1 MSVPPPARTPHGPA
15 GDSPPEPSGERLG
28 EWPAE
33 RPVERA
39 PAHAPGL
46 RADGT
51 FRVHARRKV
60 SLRAL
65 VTHVERGWQQHAPV
79 EDIGLGG
86 ARIVVDAPYRRGD
99 AVTLSFTAPS
109 LWDPLVLRARVAW
122 VASVEPPRA
131 GKAVTAGVVFDHRGA
146 AAAFA
151 LYELIATLAYE

>member
-15 GDSPPEPSGERLG
+15 ADRPPEPSGERLG
-28 EWPAE
+28 QRPAE
-33 RPVERA
+33 RAHERL
-39 PAHAPGL
+39 PGP

-122 VASVEPPRA
+122 VAPVEPARA
-131 GKAVTAGVVFDHRGA
+131 GKAVTAGVAFDHRGA